1 MSGEELKI
9 KLSNE
14 GYTITRL
21 AELLGESQPNISAKL
36 SRDSVKTDF
45 LEKLCDVL
53 NKDMSFFYG
62 GTKFLVINKSSSEQ
76 QQVPRYLYEDLK
88 KELIEAI
95 RENEQ
100 LKNQISLMQ
109 QGLTIP
115 EIAQKEV
122 G

>member
-100 LKNQISLMQ
+100 LKNQISLMK

>member
-9 KLSNE
+9 QLSNQ

>member
-1 MSGEELKI
+1 MSGEEVRK
-9 KLSNE
+9 KLANE
-14 GYTITRL
+14 GYSITRL
-21 AELLGESQPNISAKL
+21 AALLGTSQQNLSVKL
-36 SRDSVKTDF
+36 SKDSVKTDL
-45 LEKLCDVL
+45 LENLCDVL
-53 NKDMSFFYG
+53 NKDLNFFYG
-62 GTKFLVINKSSSEQ
+62 GTKYLTTTNSSTEQ

-88 KELIEAI
+88 NELIEAI

-115 EIAQKEV
+115 EVAQKEV

>member
-1 MSGEELKI
+1 MSGEELKA
-9 KLSNE
+9 KMK
-14 GYTITRL
+14 
-21 AELLGESQPNISAKL
+21 LLGISQAEIARRLNITTPSITAWFKYQ
-36 SRDSVKTDF
+36 SVSTKT
-45 LEKLCDVL
+45 LEDLCDICGVEI
-53 NKDMSFFYG
+53 DFFYG
-62 GTKFLVINKSSSEQ
+62 GTKYLTTTNSSSKQ

>member
-53 NKDMSFFYG
+53 NQDMSFFYG

-115 EIAQKEV
+115 EIAQTEV